1 MGTIRSII
9 IVALSVA
16 FCSYANSTTFTFASI
31 EKLPEQVISAR
42 VMTAIYDELGYGLVV
57 KEMPG
62 LRAQESANSGSVDG
76 EIARIF
82 AYGEQTPNV
91 IRVPTPY
98 YSLKTVAYSI
108 DGSSI
113 KVANKDDLNRYKS
126 VIVRGVKHTDK
137 ITQDV
142 DPKKVKVMDNAEA
155 MMKFLHKGRA
165 QLALTNPLNGS
176 LTLQKLGYTNI
187 DLAGPPLATLDLYHY
202 IHKDKAELVPIIDKK
217 IIEMRD
223 NGKLQ
228 KLLEK
233 TEADVLNNWFN

>member
-9 IVALSVA
+9 IVALSIA
-16 FCSYANSTTFTFASI
+16 FCSYANSTTFTYASI

-76 EIARIF
+76 EIARIH

-165 QLALTNPLNGS
+165 SACS
-176 LTLQKLGYTNI
+176 Y
-187 DLAGPPLATLDLYHY
+187 
-202 IHKDKAELVPIIDKK
+202 
-217 IIEMRD
+217 
-223 NGKLQ
+223 
-228 KLLEK
+228 
-233 TEADVLNNWFN
+233 